1 MASRDEVMAA
11 LAKVAGPDGRTPLPD
26 SGAISG
32 LTIRDGKAFL
42 AIVIDPDRADAM
54 EAMRARAEAAIKAVP
69 AVTGAVVT
77 LTAETARSV
86 AGGGPAPDHGHGG
99 GQPQPRGG
107 RAALPIPGVR
117 HIIAVASGKGGV
129 GKSTVACN
137 LAVGLAKIGLKVG
150 VLDADLFGP
159 SMPKLFGLSAKP
171 AVSADGKK
179 LVPLEAY
186 GVKVISI
193 GFLIEEEAPVV
204 WRGPMVISA
213 LTQLL
218 REVAWGDL
226 DTLVVDMPPGTGDT
240 QLTMAQNVPLSGAVI
255 VSTPQDLALID
266 ARRGIAMFKQ
276 VHVPLLGVVENMSYF
291 LCPHCG
297 GRTDIFSHGGARREA
312 EKLGVPFLGEAPLD
326 IAIRVNSDEG
336 RPIVASLPDSA
347 HAGAFLEIARRVA
360 ETLEKGAPGAKPA
373 PRIRFE

>member
-1 MASRDEVMAA
+1 
-11 LAKVAGPDGRTPLPD
+11 
-26 SGAISG
+26 
-32 LTIRDGKAFL
+32 
-42 AIVIDPDRADAM
+42 
-54 EAMRARAEAAIKAVP
+54 
-69 AVTGAVVT
+69 
-77 LTAETARSV
+77 
-86 AGGGPAPDHGHGG
+86 
-99 GQPQPRGG
+99 
-107 RAALPIPGVR
+107 
-117 HIIAVASGKGGV
+117 V

-137 LAVGLAKIGLKVG
+137 LAVGLARLGLKTG

-171 AVSADGKK
+171 EVAADGQK
-179 LVPLEAY
+179 LVPLDAY
-186 GVKVISI
+186 GVKVMSI
-193 GFLIEEEAPVV
+193 GFLIDEGAPVV

-226 DTLVVDMPPGTGDT
+226 DVLVVDMPPGTGDT

-276 VHVPLLGVVENMSYF
+276 VQVPLIGIVENMSYF

-297 GRTDIFSHGGARREA
+297 GRTDVFSHAGAQREA
-312 EKLGVPFLGEAPLD
+312 EALGVPFLGEVPLD
-326 IAIRVNSDEG
+326 IAIRIHSDDG
-336 RPIVASLPDSA
+336 RPVVASLADTA

-360 ETLEKGAPGAKPA
+360 QTLETGAPGAKAA